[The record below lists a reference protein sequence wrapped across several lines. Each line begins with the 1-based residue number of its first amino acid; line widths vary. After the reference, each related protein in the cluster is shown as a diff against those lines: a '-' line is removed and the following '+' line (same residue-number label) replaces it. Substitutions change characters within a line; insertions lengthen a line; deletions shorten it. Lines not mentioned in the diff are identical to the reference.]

1 MTKRATFGERFESL
15 RIQNGLSQTEI
26 ATKFGKT
33 KQAASSWARG
43 TIPREPI
50 LSGLANLFGVSTDYL
65 LGIVD
70 ERASEIISDLDNKKV
85 KYADLT
91 EAQKKMI
98 NRMDELSSEEQ
109 ENLYDIADNFLKL
122 SEKRI
127 KK

>member
-1 MTKRATFGERFESL
+1 MTKTATFGQ
-15 RIQNGLSQTEI
+15 RIQALRLEKDLSQERLGEI
-26 ATKFGKT
+26 FGVT
-33 KQAASSWARG
+33 RAAVGKWEKG

-50 LSGLANLFGVSTDYL
+50 FSGLANLFGVSTDYL